1 MTDQADRQHMLECEA
16 RYWLQRGYTTPEKV
30 AELREKLQRR
40 GESAVEQLVTEMRRQ
55 WHQR

>member
-16 RYWLQRGYTTPEKV
+16 RYWLRCGYTTPERV
-30 AELREKLQRR
+30 AELREMLKRR
-40 GESAVEQLVTEMRRQ
+40 GEIAVEQLVTEMRRQ